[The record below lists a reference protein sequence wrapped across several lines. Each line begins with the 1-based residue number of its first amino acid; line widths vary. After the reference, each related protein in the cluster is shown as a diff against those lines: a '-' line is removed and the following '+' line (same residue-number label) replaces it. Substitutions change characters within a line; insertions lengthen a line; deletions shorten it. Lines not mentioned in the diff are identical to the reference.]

1 MSGEFTVHII
11 LNGVDQVL
19 TFTLGGAVTL
29 EWVENKVRTTFCV
42 VGGTL
47 SYGQDP
53 HRIQVVSSL
62 TADGEYYFLQF
73 QQAAQPGPPSAGK
86 YWLPMMYCERKGY

>member
-11 LNGVDQVL
+11 LNGVYLVL

-29 EWVENKVRTTFCV
+29 EWVENTVRTTFSV

-47 SYGQDP
+47 SYGQNP

-62 TADGEYYFLQF
+62 AAGGEYYFLQF
-73 QQAAQPGPPSAGK
+73 QQAAPPAAPPAGK
-86 YWLPMMYCERKGY
+86 V